1 MSINLVIVES
11 PAKAKT
17 IEKFLGSNYTVKSSI
32 GHIRDMP
39 KKDMGIDLDNN
50 FQPTY
55 AISSDK
61 KKVVAELK
69 KSVKS
74 AEKIFLATDED
85 REGEAI
91 AWHLQQA
98 LSLSENTPRIV
109 FNEITKSAISQAI
122 DNPRTIDLDLVDAQQ
137 ARRIID
143 RLVGFEISPVLW
155 RKVSG
160 ARSAGRVQ
168 SPVVR
173 LVVER
178 EREITAHKPDIT
190 YKVKATLGN
199 KSDELFEVRL
209 NKSFEQTTEARN
221 FAHELLEASLTVSS
235 IESKPS
241 KRSPKAPFITSTLQ
255 QEASQKLGFSV
266 KRTMA
271 IAQNL
276 YREGA
281 ITYMRT
287 DSLHLSEEAI
297 STAKEVIL
305 ANYGSEFHH
314 EKRYKTSSSSAQEA
328 HESIRPTDLT
338 RPAIAGLDEQ
348 SEKLYS
354 LIYKRA
360 LASQMSDAKLEK
372 TKINIA
378 ISNREEYFIAE
389 GELMSF
395 SGFLKVYDYMAAEDK
410 LLPKIAESDTLSLF
424 NSTLRESFSR
434 PRARYTEAS
443 LVKEIEKMGIGR
455 PSTFATMITTVQDRN
470 YVTKETREGVSR
482 DYLQIEIKDGAVS
495 ESVQSEVSGAEK
507 NKLFPTNV
515 AYLVVDFLMT
525 NFRNIIGYEFTANLE
540 NNFDKVAEGDL
551 SWQGIV
557 GDFYKPFHEQIELAK
572 DISREETHGKRD
584 LGDDPDTGKPVSVR
598 FGRYGAFAQIGHQD
612 DEDKPTF
619 ASLRKGQ
626 DLETISLD
634 EALEL
639 FNMPRTV
646 GQTTDGETIKA
657 NYGRFG
663 PYIQYG
669 KKYVSLKEVTPEEVT
684 LETALE
690 LIVAKEKFDAE
701 RIIKTF
707 EDSEIQV
714 LNGRF
719 GPYIWNGKKRGK
731 GQKNV
736 TVEKVF
742 GDKAPIDLTLEECKK
757 AIEGKDKAKAKKRKK
772 AIEGK
777 VKAKSKKRKKTDS
790 DTTNSAQSLEI
801 PKDWVNPF
809 NKL

>member
-55 AISSDK
+55 KVTSDK
-61 KKVVAELK
+61 KKVVTELK

-74 AEKIFLATDED
+74 AEKVFLATDED

-122 DNPRTIDLDLVDAQQ
+122 DNPRTIDIDLVDAQQ

-199 KSDELFEVRL
+199 RSDELFEAKL

-221 FAHELLEASLTVSS
+221 FAHELLEASLTASS

-314 EKRYKTSSSSAQEA
+314 ERRYKTTSSSAQEA

-389 GELMSF
+389 GELLSF

-757 AIEGKDKAKAKKRKK
+757 AIADQDKAKTRKRKK
-772 AIEGK
+772 K
-777 VKAKSKKRKKTDS
+777 
-790 DTTNSAQSLEI
+790 
-801 PKDWVNPF
+801 
-809 NKL
+809 

>member
-1 MSINLVIVES
+1 MSKNLVIVES

-17 IEKFLGSNYTVKSSI
+17 IEKFLGADYVVKSSI

-39 KKDMGIDLDNN
+39 KKDMGVSIEND

-55 AISSDK
+55 AISTDK
-61 KKVVAELK
+61 KKVVADLK
-69 KSVKS
+69 KSAKT
-74 AEKIFLATDED
+74 AEKIYLATDED

-98 LSLSENTPRIV
+98 LSLAEDTPRIV
-109 FNEITKSAISQAI
+109 FHEITKGAITEAIS
-122 DNPRTIDLDLVDAQQ
+122 NPRTINTDLVNAQQ

-155 RKVSG
+155 RKISG

-178 EREITAHKPDIT
+178 EREISAHSPVST
-190 YKVKATLGN
+190 YKVKANLEN
-199 KSDELFEVRL
+199 KSNQGLEVKLSKDFDSKEDALSFAEALLKSELVV
-209 NKSFEQTTEARN
+209 
-221 FAHELLEASLTVSS
+221 VSVDT
-235 IESKPS
+235 KPS

-266 KRTMA
+266 KQTMS

-287 DSLHLSEEAI
+287 DSLNLSEVAI
-297 STAKEVIL
+297 SAAQDEIISK
-305 ANYGSEFHH
+305 YGKAFHQAR
-314 EKRYKTSSSSAQEA
+314 RYKTSSTGAQEA
-328 HESIRPTDLT
+328 HEAIRPTDLT
-338 RPAIAGLDEQ
+338 KSTILGLDDQ
-348 SEKLYS
+348 SAKLYS
-354 LIYKRA
+354 LIYKRT
-360 LASQMSDAKLEK
+360 LASQMSDALLQK
-372 TKINIA
+372 TKININV
-378 ISNREEYFIAE
+378 SERSENFIAD
-389 GELMSF
+389 GEILSF
-395 SGFLKVYDYMAAEDK
+395 AGFLEVYDYMAAEDK
-410 LLPKIAESDTLSLF
+410 LLPEVVKGDVLTLSDL
-424 NSTLRESFSR
+424 SSRESFSR
-434 PRARYTEAS
+434 AKPRYTEAS
-443 LVKEIEKMGIGR
+443 LVKEIEQMGIGR

-470 YVTKETREGVSR
+470 YVVKDTREGVQR
-482 DYLQIEIKDGAVS
+482 EYQLIEITDGVIS
-495 ESVQSEVSGAEK
+495 QLTQTETTGAEK

-515 AYLVVDFLMT
+515 AYLLVDFLLK

-540 NNFDKVAEGDL
+540 SDFDLIAEESKPWTSVIRNFYE
-551 SWQGIV
+551 
-557 GDFYKPFHEQIELAK
+557 PFHEQIELAK
-572 DISREETHGKRD
+572 DISRDETHGKRD
-584 LGDDPDTGKPVSVR
+584 LGEDPVSGKPVSVR
-598 FGRYGAFAQIGHQD
+598 FGRYGAFAQIGRQD
-612 DEDKPTF
+612 DEEKPTF
-619 ASLRKGQ
+619 ASLRTGQ
-626 DLETISLD
+626 DIENISLA

-646 GQTTDGETIKA
+646 GETDNGEIIKA

-669 KKYVSLKEVTPEEVT
+669 KKYVSLKEVSPEEVS

-690 LIVAKEKFDAE
+690 LIAAKEKFDAE
-701 RIIKTF
+701 RIIKVF

-736 TVEKVF
+736 TVQKVF
-742 GDKAPIDLTLEECKK
+742 GDKEPSDLTLEECKK
-757 AIEGKDKAKAKKRKK
+757 AIEGKAKAKKAKAKKAKKK
-772 AIEGK
+772 APVKKK
-777 VKAKSKKRKKTDS
+777 VSS
-790 DTTNSAQSLEI
+790 
-801 PKDWVNPF
+801 
-809 NKL
+809 

>member
-1 MSINLVIVES
+1 MSKNLVIVES

-17 IEKFLGSNYTVKSSI
+17 IEKFLGADYVVKSSI

-39 KKDMGIDLDNN
+39 KKDMGVSIEND

-55 AISSDK
+55 AISTDK
-61 KKVVAELK
+61 KKVVADLK
-69 KSVKS
+69 KSAKT
-74 AEKIFLATDED
+74 AEKIYLATDED

-98 LSLSENTPRIV
+98 LSLAEDTPRIV
-109 FNEITKSAISQAI
+109 FHEITKGAITEAIS
-122 DNPRTIDLDLVDAQQ
+122 NPRTINTDLVNAQQ

-155 RKVSG
+155 RKISG

-178 EREITAHKPDIT
+178 EREISAHSPVST
-190 YKVKATLGN
+190 YKVRANLEN
-199 KSDELFEVRL
+199 KSNQGLEVKLSKDFDSKEDALSFAEALLKSELVV
-209 NKSFEQTTEARN
+209 
-221 FAHELLEASLTVSS
+221 VSVDT
-235 IESKPS
+235 KPS

-266 KRTMA
+266 KQTMS

-287 DSLHLSEEAI
+287 DSLNLSEVAI
-297 STAKEVIL
+297 SAAQDEIISK
-305 ANYGSEFHH
+305 YGKAFHQAR
-314 EKRYKTSSSSAQEA
+314 RYKTSSTGAQEA
-328 HESIRPTDLT
+328 HEAIRPTDLT
-338 RPAIAGLDEQ
+338 KSTILGLDDQ
-348 SEKLYS
+348 SAKLYS
-354 LIYKRA
+354 LIYKRT
-360 LASQMSDAKLEK
+360 LASQMSDAQLQK
-372 TKINIA
+372 TKININV
-378 ISNREEYFIAE
+378 SERSENFIAD
-389 GELMSF
+389 GEILSF
-395 SGFLKVYDYMAAEDK
+395 AGFLEVYDYMAAEDK
-410 LLPKIAESDTLSLF
+410 LLPEVVKGDALTLSDL
-424 NSTLRESFSR
+424 SSRESFSR
-434 PRARYTEAS
+434 AKPRYTEAS
-443 LVKEIEKMGIGR
+443 LVKEIEQMGIGR

-470 YVTKETREGVSR
+470 YVVKDTREGVQR
-482 DYLQIEIKDGAVS
+482 EYQLIEITDGVIS
-495 ESVQSEVSGAEK
+495 QLTQTETTGAEK

-515 AYLVVDFLMT
+515 AYLLVDFLLK

-540 NNFDKVAEGDL
+540 SDFDLIAEESKPWTSVIRNFYE
-551 SWQGIV
+551 
-557 GDFYKPFHEQIELAK
+557 PFHEQIELAK
-572 DISREETHGKRD
+572 DISRDETHGKRD
-584 LGDDPDTGKPVSVR
+584 LGEDPVSGKPVSVR
-598 FGRYGAFAQIGHQD
+598 FGRYGAFAQIGRQD
-612 DEDKPTF
+612 DEEKPTF
-619 ASLRKGQ
+619 ASLRTGQ
-626 DLETISLD
+626 DIENISLA

-646 GQTTDGETIKA
+646 GETDNGEIIKA

-669 KKYVSLKEVTPEEVT
+669 KKYVSLKEVSPEEVS

-690 LIVAKEKFDAE
+690 LIAAKEKFDAE
-701 RIIKTF
+701 RIIKVF

-736 TVEKVF
+736 TVQKVF
-742 GDKAPIDLTLEECKK
+742 GDKEPSDLTLEECKK
-757 AIEGKDKAKAKKRKK
+757 AIEGKAKAKKAKAKKAKKK
-772 AIEGK
+772 APVKKK
-777 VKAKSKKRKKTDS
+777 VSS
-790 DTTNSAQSLEI
+790 
-801 PKDWVNPF
+801 
-809 NKL
+809 

>member
-55 AISSDK
+55 KVTSDK
-61 KKVVAELK
+61 KKVVTELK

-74 AEKIFLATDED
+74 AEKVFLATDED

-122 DNPRTIDLDLVDAQQ
+122 DNPRTIDIDLVDAQQ

-199 KSDELFEVRL
+199 RSDELFEAKL

-221 FAHELLEASLTVSS
+221 FAHELLEASLTASS

-314 EKRYKTSSSSAQEA
+314 ERRYKTTSSSAQEA

-389 GELMSF
+389 GELLSF

-410 LLPKIAESDTLSLF
+410 LLPKIAEGDTLSLF

-443 LVKEIEKMGIGR
+443 LVKEIEQMGIGR
-455 PSTFATMITTVQDRN
+455 PSTFASMITTVQDRN

-540 NNFDKVAEGDL
+540 NNFDKIAEGDL

-757 AIEGKDKAKAKKRKK
+757 AIADQDKAKTRKRKK
-772 AIEGK
+772 K
-777 VKAKSKKRKKTDS
+777 
-790 DTTNSAQSLEI
+790 
-801 PKDWVNPF
+801 
-809 NKL
+809 

>member
-55 AISSDK
+55 KVTSDK
-61 KKVVAELK
+61 KKVVTELK

-74 AEKIFLATDED
+74 AEKVFLATDED

-122 DNPRTIDLDLVDAQQ
+122 DNPRTIDIDLVDAQQ

-199 KSDELFEVRL
+199 RSDELFEAKL

-314 EKRYKTSSSSAQEA
+314 ERRYKTSSSSAQEA

-389 GELMSF
+389 GELLSF

-410 LLPKIAESDTLSLF
+410 LLPKIAEGDTLSLF

-757 AIEGKDKAKAKKRKK
+757 AIVDQDKAKTRKRKK
-772 AIEGK
+772 K
-777 VKAKSKKRKKTDS
+777 
-790 DTTNSAQSLEI
+790 
-801 PKDWVNPF
+801 
-809 NKL
+809 